1 MGMVGIVGALC
12 AVSIAVGERIGI
24 NGGQGWD
31 GMAYTAWGEDFPGR
45 VLIEH
50 LTRYHSQRVL
60 PSALVYYA
68 LRGLGLPTDA
78 GHVITGFQLLDA
90 AMLMLAAALWGQLG
104 AALSWRRTAT
114 WAGFVALF
122 AGFANARHA
131 LYYPTLTDPTAFAL
145 GMLLIWGYATERRW
159 AVWLAG
165 LVGTLTWPALPPVA
179 MVLIVL
185 PRTALPRT
193 ALPPL
198 EPPPSPG
205 RRRLATALAAVVAAI
220 GTALFLLIA
229 RHYLLHPVPGVGD
242 DKFAAW
248 VRRDLLVLTVAGLV
262 AMLGAGW
269 FVLLRDPRL
278 WDAWRL
284 LRRPARHWGWTAVA
298 IATLAAVRLAW
309 VGAIGTRGEGPSG
322 AQFLCEHT
330 LSAIR
335 GPLWGPVH
343 HVVYFGPIIALAGL
357 AWPRLARAAN
367 DLGPG
372 AVIALA
378 LTLGFAAGSNSRQW
392 NHLLPLAVALTI
404 AATEPLWTPRR
415 AMAFT
420 ALALAWSR
428 LWMAIGYD
436 RHITWWEFPN
446 QRYFMTQGPY
456 ASDAMYLV
464 HLAAAV
470 ATTVALALIAGMVG
484 FRRPRRD
491 APPTPMPGS
500 AAPARGSA
508 GT

>member
-1 MGMVGIVGALC
+1 MRRRWPTDAVWMVGIVGALC

-31 GMAYTAWGEDFPGR
+31 GMAYTAWAEDFSGR
-45 VLIEH
+45 VLVEH

-60 PSALVYYA
+60 PSAIVYYA
-68 LRGLGLPTDA
+68 LRALGRPTDA
-78 GHVITGFQLLDA
+78 GHVIAGFQLLDV
-90 AMLMLAAALWGQLG
+90 AMLMLAAGLWAQLG
-104 AALSWRRTAT
+104 AALSWRRAAR
-114 WAGFVALF
+114 WVGFVALF

-145 GMLLIWGYATERRW
+145 GMVLIWGYATDRRW

-165 LVGTLTWPALPPVA
+165 LSGTLTWPALPPVA
-179 MVLIVL
+179 IVL
-185 PRTALPRT
+185 LALPRT
-193 ALPPL
+193 PAALSCAPAPPWAR
-198 EPPPSPG
+198 P
-205 RRRLATALAAVVAAI
+205 RLVTALAVVAAAI
-220 GTALFLLIA
+220 GTALFLGIA
-229 RHYLLHPVPGVGD
+229 HNYLLHPVPGVGD

-248 VRRDLLVLTVAGLV
+248 VRRDLLVLTVPGLV

-278 WDAWRL
+278 LDARM
-284 LRRPARHWGWTAVA
+284 LRRSARDWAWTAAA
-298 IATLAAVRLAW
+298 IASLVSVRLAW

-343 HVVYFGPIIALAGL
+343 HVVYFGPIIAVAAL
-357 AWPRLARAAN
+357 AWPRLARAAG

-378 LTLGFAAGSNSRQW
+378 LTLGFAAGSNTRQW
-392 NHLLPLAVALTI
+392 NHLLPLLVALTI

-415 AMAFT
+415 ALLFT

-428 LWMAIGYD
+428 LWMTIGYD
-436 RHITWWEFPN
+436 RHIAWWEFPN

-464 HLAAAV
+464 HLVAAA
-470 ATTVALALIAGMVG
+470 ASTLALALLLRGPAPCAPVAADSTPGA
-484 FRRPRRD
+484 RPR
-491 APPTPMPGS
+491 
-500 AAPARGSA
+500 
-508 GT
+508 